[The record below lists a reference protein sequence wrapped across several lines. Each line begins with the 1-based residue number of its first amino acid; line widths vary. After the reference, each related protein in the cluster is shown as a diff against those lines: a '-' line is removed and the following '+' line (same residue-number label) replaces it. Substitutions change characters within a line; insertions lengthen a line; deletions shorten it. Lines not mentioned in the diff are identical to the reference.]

1 MKEKKEGLSYQ
12 VTAEL
17 QDLIVVSQLQ
27 SVHCCMVMQSY
38 LLCSTSHVTLL
49 HGDAVISRITIF
61 GGSCTDSHTLSRSR
75 SLVSLLLY
83 CYKCYNVNEISEYL
97 VDSFSHERRLVMG
110 LMFSWAAAWLWLS
123 NPALSV
129 CVWPETC
136 QPAWLQWSST
146 GNWEL
151 YSTAMSVHRA
161 CSHWRWRHLYLLCP
175 ISSLLL
181 FGELHEP
188 SV

>member
-1 MKEKKEGLSYQ
+1 
-12 VTAEL
+12 
-17 QDLIVVSQLQ
+17 
-27 SVHCCMVMQSY
+27 MQWH

-151 YSTAMSVHRA
+151 YSTAMSVHVA
-161 CSHWRWRHLYLLCP
+161 LTGGGVTYICCVLFLLCSYSESFMDHQ
-175 ISSLLL
+175 SSTKHFGSDTKSIGNNSSFSTYL
-181 FGELHEP
+181 FRRL
-188 SV
+188 SIVRIN